1 MPKKNTDKNTET
13 GNRGRKQQES
23 DATEKRGHKEERK
36 GSKASRQAASSAS
49 ASARHEPE
57 AQQPP
62 PTPTA
67 RDLEETATTPADEE
81 VAEEP
86 TYSTSPE
93 YPRLPYGNA
102 LGQLIEGYFA
112 DPASPCRSYSD
123 LERRSGVSREAL
135 SRYVTTRADRRRS
148 PTIDTLV
155 AIADALHLSLEE
167 VCRAAAAT
175 AKGVVLP
182 PAEVQHSREA
192 VLSSLAQMLSDAQ
205 FSAVVELLRQ
215 MHPAGGRT
223 EH

>member
-1 MPKKNTDKNTET
+1 MPKKNSDKNTET
-13 GNRGRKQQES
+13 GNRERKPQES
-23 DATEKRGHKEERK
+23 ETQEKRGHKEERK
-36 GSKASRQAASSAS
+36 GSKASRQAASSAR
-49 ASARHEPE
+49 AQHAPE

-62 PTPTA
+62 PTTTEHE
-67 RDLEETATTPADEE
+67 LEEAATPQSEE
-81 VAEEP
+81 EAAEEP
-86 TYSTSPE
+86 TYATSPE

-112 DPASPCRSYSD
+112 NPASPCRSYSD

-223 EH
+223 ER